1 MFDRIAPRYDL
12 LNRLLSAGRDVAWR
26 RRMADF
32 LPAVRPLHLLDVA
45 TGTADQIFSLL
56 ASDHGIARAT
66 GVDMAERMLDVG
78 REKARRRGLA
88 DVVRL
93 TAGDATRLPEGDD
106 TYDVATIS
114 FGIRNVTD
122 VPLALREMAR
132 VLKPGGRVLI
142 LEFSL
147 PAMPVL
153 RPLYLFYLRHVLPLV
168 GGVLSGDLKAYRYLN
183 VTIESFPY
191 GEAFCR
197 LLREAGFVQVRAN
210 PLTLGV
216 ATIYQGDRPGGG
228 S

>member
-26 RRMADF
+26 RRMANF
-32 LPAVRPLHLLDVA
+32 LPDRGPLHLLDVA
-45 TGTADQIFSLL
+45 TGTGDQVFSLL
-56 ASDHGIARAT
+56 ASNRGVVRAT

-78 REKARRRGLA
+78 REKALRKGLA

-93 TAGDATRLPEGDD
+93 STGDATALPEPDAS
-106 TYDVATIS
+106 YDVATIS
-114 FGIRNVTD
+114 FGIRNVID
-122 VPLALREMAR
+122 VPRALREMAR

-147 PAMPVL
+147 PTAPVL

-168 GGVLSGDLKAYRYLN
+168 GGLLSGDLKAYRYLN

-197 LLREAGFVQVRAN
+197 LLREAGFVEVRAN

-216 ATIYQGDRPGGG
+216 ATIYQGDRPGGAP
-228 S
+228 